1 MPRFPERA
9 SALERRV
16 DPETAE
22 SQASVRPRAEVPNH
36 HEPASAD
43 SAAAAAAAA
52 PPAPDLYLGGLIDI
66 SEPAAVVSAGATP
79 LDAGLGALDLL
90 SQLDTQAV
98 VPAMDNPLAG
108 LEDFSSGV
116 GRALVTVLPVQP
128 TQDINRLFR
137 KLLTCDSGTPRLC
150 TARAA
155 RAACCRR

>member
-1 MPRFPERA
+1 
-9 SALERRV
+9 
-16 DPETAE
+16 
-22 SQASVRPRAEVPNH
+22 
-36 HEPASAD
+36 
-43 SAAAAAAAA
+43 
-52 PPAPDLYLGGLIDI
+52 
-66 SEPAAVVSAGATP
+66 VSAGATP

-128 TQDINRLFR
+128 TQGINRLFR
-137 KLLTCDSGTPRLC
+137 KLLTCDSGMLRLC